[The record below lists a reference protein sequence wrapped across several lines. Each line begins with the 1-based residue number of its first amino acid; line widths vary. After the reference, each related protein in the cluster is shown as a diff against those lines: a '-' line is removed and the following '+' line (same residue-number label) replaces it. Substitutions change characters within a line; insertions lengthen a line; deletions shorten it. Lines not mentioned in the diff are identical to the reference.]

1 MTAQTNEFAPPRAG
15 RVQSPKVDMSKLQP
29 VRGTHDLLPD
39 RARAFRRVAD
49 AARTVA
55 GRYGYHEMATPI
67 FEFSEVF
74 KRTLGDTSDIVTK
87 EMYTFTDR
95 SGAEVTLRPEGT
107 AGVAR
112 AVISGGLAQRMPL
125 KYFYAGPM
133 FRYERPQKGR
143 LRQFHQI
150 GVELLGVGE
159 PVGDVEVIAL
169 GAAILEELDV
179 SGQTVLELNTLGNTE
194 SREAYRGVLVDYLEA
209 RRAELSDDSVSR
221 LARNPLRILDSKHP
235 GDRAVVAE
243 APLLGDSLD
252 ARSADFFASV
262 RAGLDRLG
270 VAYTLNPRLVR
281 GLDYYCHTAFEFVTD
296 ALGAQGA
303 VIAGGR
309 YDGLVAQMGGP
320 QTAGIGWAGG
330 IERLSMLAD
339 EPEPPPRPIALVPVG
354 PEAEAE
360 TLALA
365 DRLRRAG
372 LVIELGYRGSLKRR
386 LSRADRLDAR
396 AAVILGEDE
405 LARNVATVRDLDSGD
420 QEEVALSG
428 LADRLALFS

>member
-1 MTAQTNEFAPPRAG
+1 
-15 RVQSPKVDMSKLQP
+15 MSKLQP

-49 AARTVA
+49 TARTVA

-112 AVISGGLAQRMPL
+112 AVISGGLAQHMPL

-150 GVELLGVGE
+150 GVELLGVAE
-159 PVGDVEVIAL
+159 PLGDVEVIAL
-169 GAAILEELDV
+169 GAAILQELGV
-179 SGQTVLELNTLGNTE
+179 AGQTTLELNTLGNAG

-209 RRAELSDDSVSR
+209 RRDELSEDSVSR
-221 LARNPLRILDSKHP
+221 LGRNPLRVLDSKDP

-252 ARSADFFASV
+252 AESAEFFASV

-270 VAYTLNPRLVR
+270 IAYTLNPRLVR
-281 GLDYYCHTAFEFVTD
+281 GLDYYCHTAFEFTTD

-303 VIAGGR
+303 IIAGGR

-320 QTAGIGWAGG
+320 ETAGIGWAGG

-339 EPEPPPRPIALVPVG
+339 EPAPPPRPIALVPIG
-354 PEAEAE
+354 PEAEVE
-360 TLALA
+360 TLAIA

-372 LVIELGYRGSLKRR
+372 LVVELGYRGNLKRR
-386 LSRADRLDAR
+386 LSRADRLNAR
-396 AAVILGEDE
+396 AAVLVGEDE
-405 LARNVATVRDLDSGD
+405 LARDVATVRDLDSGE
-420 QEEVALSG
+420 QEEIALSA
-428 LADRLALFS
+428 LAGRLAAFS